1 MILPVFIAVRAVA
14 GTAPCTPWVHTV
26 GGFYE
31 PNPANNLAA
40 FSNLSLAAATEWC
53 CNSQLCA
60 GFSFVNETESGY
72 YKGHPLS
79 YYYVGAGFD
88 GYAKPGEVPKPGP
101 TPPPSPPPPPPP
113 ACIYPAGNSQECVD
127 PYWKGT
133 PPGVTAEYD
142 CALRMHAW
150 AFAQKTMPRRGSFKT
165 VYDAL
170 QLQDCPSSRS
180 PSNTTTANTTT
191 TTTTD
196 PPAVQDVYTPPTFPT
211 PTDGTV
217 IYVDAGAAAGGD
229 GSKASPFA
237 SLELAVEGVAGAGA
251 AAGAT
256 IVLRAGTYYTGGIL
270 LTHQHS
276 GLTIQN
282 YEGEDAAVSG
292 AVQVPIKS
300 ADKWAVHSTATNTWR
315 LDLYASHSLG
325 CVVLCHCGAVC
336 ACTEHNRGGMISN
349 SMHCNCPSTAA
360 ERASTHLLNLRW
372 NAYRHSTDIGMDP
385 HPPAPPPHTY
395 PHALSHAPSCLD
407 LSGGTCR
414 RKCLE

>member
-88 GYAKPGEVPKPGP
+88 GYTKPGEVPKPGP

-315 LDLYASHSLG
+315 LDLYAIVTRWDVWC
-325 CVVLCHCGAVC
+325 CVTAVQYVP
-336 ACTEHNRGGMISN
+336 AQSITEVARFHIRCTV
-349 SMHCNCPSTAA
+349 TA
-360 ERASTHLLNLRW
+360 RQQLRSEQ
-372 NAYRHSTDIGMDP
+372 A
-385 HPPAPPPHTY
+385 HTY
-395 PHALSHAPSCLD
+395 
-407 LSGGTCR
+407 
-414 RKCLE
+414 

>member
-315 LDLYASHSLG
+315 LDLSEWGNLPQE
-325 CVVLCHCGAVC
+325 VF
-336 ACTEHNRGGMISN
+336 GMRYKTKSNTSN
-349 SMHCNCPSTAA
+349 SSGGVGGGGSSSGATADVGIRA
-360 ERASTHLLNLRW
+360 AVRARYPNGDPELGTGYAMDGLPWFERQHDAADTAVNY
-372 NAYRHSTDIGMDP
+372 NAYPTDWPD
-385 HPPAPPPHTY
+385 
-395 PHALSHAPSCLD
+395 
-407 LSGGTCR
+407 
-414 RKCLE
+414 